1 MLSLGESEFTPQ
13 WAVHVNRYGPTGMRL
28 TARQLNRSLLQRQW
42 LLARQDATPADALRA
57 VLALQ
62 AQEPPSPY
70 LALWN
75 RLDGFAA
82 EHLDGALADVT
93 AVRATLVRIAL
104 HIVHADGYT
113 TMHAAMSNNL
123 RASRLNDRRFT
134 EPGFTKADADE
145 HLAAL
150 LEFTAEPR
158 TADEI
163 IEMLQPLV
171 PGRDAAKLWWAY
183 RTFAPLRYVPV
194 GPPWSFDVKDRNFQT
209 APADPP
215 RPAHEEALGRLLWRY
230 LEAFGPATAKDF
242 GQFAMQRKPS
252 VDTALQQVGDRLVHH
267 EGPNGEPLL
276 DVAHGAIATGD
287 EPAPPRLL
295 GMWDNVHLAHVDRTR
310 TLDDDVRPHVIR
322 RNGDTLP
329 TVLVDGR
336 VIGVWRTT
344 PEGAV
349 EARLFRE
356 PDDDAAEALTT
367 EASALS
373 TFLATRTHAIY
384 RRYDHW
390 WADLPGRATVL
401 HSPAG

>member
-1 MLSLGESEFTPQ
+1 M
-13 WAVHVNRYGPTGMRL
+13 NRYGRTRMRL
-28 TARQLNRSLLQRQW
+28 TTRQLNRSLLQRQW
-42 LLARQDATPADALRA
+42 LLARTTAAPADALHA

-75 RLDGFAA
+75 RVKNFEAA
-82 EHLDGALADVT
+82 HLDEALADTT

-104 HIVHADGYT
+104 HMVHADDYT
-113 TMHAAMSNNL
+113 SMHAAMSNNL
-123 RASRLNDRRFT
+123 RASRLHDRRFT
-134 EPGFTKADADE
+134 EPGFTTADADE

-150 LEFTAEPR
+150 LAFTAEQR
-158 TADEI
+158 TPDQIVA
-163 IEMLQPLV
+163 MLQPLV
-171 PGRDAAKLWWAY
+171 PGRDASKLWWAY

-194 GPPWSFDVKDRNFQT
+194 GGPWSFDVKDRNFQT
-209 APADPP
+209 APTAPP
-215 RPAHEEALGRLLWRY
+215 RPTHEEGLGRLLWRY

-252 VDTALQQVGDRLVHH
+252 VETALQQVGDRLVRH
-267 EGPNGEPLL
+267 EGPNGEALL
-276 DVAHGAIATGD
+276 DVPGATLPTGD

-295 GMWDNVHLAHVDRTR
+295 GMWDNVHLAYVDRTR
-310 TLDDDVRPHVIR
+310 TMDDAVRPHAIR

-336 VIGVWRTT
+336 TVGVWRTT
-344 PEGAV
+344 AEGAV

-356 PDDDAAEALTT
+356 PDDHAAEALTA
-367 EASALS
+367 EAAALS
-373 TFLATRTHAIY
+373 QFLATRTHAIY

-390 WADLPGRATVL
+390 WADLPGRTVVL
-401 HSPAG
+401 HSPA